1 MATEHDTTQ
10 EQPRRLLGL
19 PMTFAGRP
27 PRDSGRGPGTPTTPG
42 SSPPGA
48 LPVVGQGSS
57 PVPGSVSVL
66 GGSAMRWQVPG

>member
-27 PRDSGRGPGTPTTPG
+27 PRDSGRGP
-42 SSPPGA
+42 
-48 LPVVGQGSS
+48 
-57 PVPGSVSVL
+57 
-66 GGSAMRWQVPG
+66 